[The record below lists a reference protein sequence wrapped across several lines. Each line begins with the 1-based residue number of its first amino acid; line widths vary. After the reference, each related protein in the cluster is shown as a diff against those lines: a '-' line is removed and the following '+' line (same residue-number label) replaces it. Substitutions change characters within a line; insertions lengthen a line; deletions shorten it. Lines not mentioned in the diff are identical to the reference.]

1 MLEIMPMEPSPK
13 PHRQPSMA
21 LMILGLCVVLL
32 MWGWAI
38 IGNLYVAI
46 GALHFLVDPEGR
58 FTSIQ
63 GATTREKLVN
73 MAIAGFFGAVGLAFL
88 CVRRLGYLRFGDR
101 KP

>member
-1 MLEIMPMEPSPK
+1 MEPSPK